1 LGLIRFFICVRV
13 QKTKSMKLETL
24 SIHAGA
30 LHDDTFGAVTPSII
44 LSTTFERNTE
54 GAFPEGRDIY
64 TRASNPNRRAL
75 EQKLAALENGV
86 EAMAFASGQAATLS
100 VFQAVLQPHAHVI
113 IPDDIYYGTRVVLD
127 KLYAQWNVSYSAVD
141 MTNTEGVEKAIREN
155 TKLIWIESPSN
166 PSLKVTDIQAVTDI
180 AKRHSIITAC
190 DNTWATPYYTQPFS
204 HGVDLIMHS
213 NTKYFGGHSDILG
226 GCIIVHET
234 NEMSQKIRDFQTLGG
249 GVPSAF
255 DCWLLYR
262 SLATFPLRMRAHGEN
277 AQKLAEYL
285 EKHPKVEKVMYP
297 GLLTN
302 DYHEIS
308 KKQMQNG
315 FGGMLSILVKGD
327 EKTALQFASK
337 LKLVKH
343 ATSLG
348 GVETLVDHR
357 RSAEGIHSNSPEN
370 LVRISVGIE
379 HIDDLISDFKQ
390 ALS

>member
-1 LGLIRFFICVRV
+1 
-13 QKTKSMKLETL
+13 MKLETL

-30 LHDDTFGAVTPSII
+30 LHDDAFGSVTPPII

-100 VFQAVLQPHAHVI
+100 VFHAILQPNAHVI
-113 IPDDIYYGTRVVLD
+113 IPDDIYYGTRVVLE
-127 KLYAQWNVSYSAVD
+127 KLYSQWNVSYSTID
-141 MTNTEGVEKAIREN
+141 MSNTEGVEKAINEN

-166 PSLKVTDIQAVTDI
+166 PSLKVTDIQGVTDI
-180 AKRHSIITAC
+180 AKHHGIITAC
-190 DNTWATPYYTQPFS
+190 DNTWATPYFTQPFS

-226 GCIIVHET
+226 GCIIVNKI
-234 NEMSQKIRDFQTLGG
+234 NELSQKIRDFQTLGG
-249 GVPSAF
+249 GVPSPF

-262 SLATFPLRMRAHGEN
+262 SLATFPIRMQAHGSN
-277 AQKLAEYL
+277 AQKLAQYL
-285 EKHPKVEKVMYP
+285 AQHPKVEKVMYP
-297 GLLTN
+297 GLIT
-302 DYHEIS
+302 DEYHEVS

-315 FGGMLSILVKGD
+315 FGGMMSILVKGN
-327 EKTALQFASK
+327 EKTALQFASN

-357 RSAEGIHSNSPEN
+357 RSAEGIHSSSPEN

-379 HIDDLISDFKQ
+379 HIDDLILDFEQ
-390 ALS
+390 ALSQIA

>member
-1 LGLIRFFICVRV
+1 
-13 QKTKSMKLETL
+13 MKLETL

-30 LHDDTFGAVTPSII
+30 LHDDTFGSVTPPII

-100 VFQAVLQPHAHVI
+100 VFHAILTPNSHVI
-113 IPDDIYYGTRVVLD
+113 IPDDIYYGTRVVLE
-127 KLYAQWNVSYSAVD
+127 KLYAQWNVSYSAID
-141 MTNTEGVEKAIREN
+141 MSNTEGVEKAIREN

-166 PSLKVTDIQAVTDI
+166 PSLKVTDIQGVTDI
-180 AKRHSIITAC
+180 AKRHGIITAC
-190 DNTWATPYYTQPFS
+190 DNTWATPYFTQPFS
-204 HGVDLIMHS
+204 LGVDLIMHS

-226 GCIIVHET
+226 GCIIVNRIDEL
-234 NEMSQKIRDFQTLGG
+234 SQKIRDFQTLGG

-277 AQKLAEYL
+277 AQKLAQYL
-285 EKHPKVEKVMYP
+285 AQHPKVEKVMYP
-297 GLLTN
+297 GLIT
-302 DYHEIS
+302 DEFHEIS

-315 FGGMLSILVKGD
+315 FGGMMSILIKGN
-327 EKTALQFASK
+327 EKTALQFASN

-379 HIDDLISDFKQ
+379 HIDDLILDFEQ
-390 ALS
+390 ALSQIA